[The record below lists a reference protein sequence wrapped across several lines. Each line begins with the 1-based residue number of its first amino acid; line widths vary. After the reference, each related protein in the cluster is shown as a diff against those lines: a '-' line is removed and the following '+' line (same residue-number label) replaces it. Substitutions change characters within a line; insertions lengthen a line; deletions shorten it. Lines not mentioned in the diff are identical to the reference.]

1 MNTLRHTALAGML
14 LLAAG
19 GAFAGVNVSYTQP
32 EQFSDVPFAPW
43 ERERVLKEL
52 TRHFAKMGATLPAGQ
67 ELNVT
72 VTDLDL
78 AGHTWPSMHT
88 GTDLRIVKGGADW
101 PHITIK
107 YSVTQDGQVL
117 RQGEEHLNNMNYLG
131 RINRYGRSDELRYE
145 KQMLDDWFKERIVT
159 AR

>member
-52 TRHFAKMGATLPAGQ
+52 TRHFAKMGAALPAGQ
-67 ELNVT
+67 DLNVT

-78 AGHTWPSMHT
+78 AGYTWPSMHT
-88 GTDLRIVKGGADW
+88 GTDLRIVKGRADW

-145 KQMLDDWFKERIVT
+145 KQMLDDWFKERIVS

>member
-19 GAFAGVNVSYTQP
+19 GAFAGVNVSYAQP

-67 ELNVT
+67 DLNVT

-78 AGHTWPSMHT
+78 AGYTWPSMHT

>member
-67 ELNVT
+67 DLNVT

>member
-145 KQMLDDWFKERIVT
+145 KQMLDDWFKERIVS